1 MEDTPLMGSLAEFT
15 SLNWLTFDWWRQ
27 QIWLQHIVAAI
38 VTLVAAGVL
47 WFLLSR
53 ALTALFKRTDWIQEH
68 LEMLLMRI
76 SKWVYWMLAI
86 IFALQQGGVDT
97 DSLWTA
103 VTAAIAMV
111 AVGFV
116 AVWSVLSNLIASVLI
131 FATNLFKLNDD
142 VELMDAPG
150 GNAVRGKV
158 LSVDMMFTIVE
169 ETRDDG
175 TRAKVKIPNNLFFQ
189 KITRVRG

>member
-1 MEDTPLMGSLAEFT
+1 MAGAIAF
-15 SLNWLTFDWWRQ
+15 LNWLTFDWWRQ
-27 QIWLQHIVAAI
+27 QVWLQHIVAAI

-116 AVWSVLSNLIASVLI
+116 AVWSVLSNLVASVLI

-142 VELMDAPG
+142 VELMDTPG

-169 ETRDDG
+169 ETRTDG
-175 TRAKVKIPNNLFFQ
+175 TRAQVKIPNNLFFQ